1 MNETAFLDS
10 ETWKRVKRDAELT
23 YSNSLHAC
31 ALFSRRQI
39 NTVLQPGAI
48 EQAIEGI
55 QSMMDEKEDGSVQ
68 SAWVLAEVDHW
79 NNEKER
85 IVLLAENSLLICKYD
100 FIMLS
105 CEHIQR
111 IPLNCIDRICHG
123 EFTFPQKSLDKREGE
138 GLRILW
144 DRLREPTF
152 VSRWN
157 PFSGDFPFCTFTEHP
172 VLEAS
177 EKFTKMCAVELMNG
191 RPGWNK
197 VLCCS
202 IQHLEDV
209 DRTRSWSDRHT
220 IEYLG
225 LRFSMDLCNRKARE
239 MRTSFHSVQPIE
251 LDFSETP
258 ESDYPG
264 NTIQISMDCITM
276 QDREEADPLWSQYTN
291 LGLLNSMDQQMQNG
305 GSSSTSPYNN
315 EHAQNNYSTELKKLY
330 CQIAKTCPIQI
341 KMMTPPPQGAVIR
354 AMPVYKKAEHVT
366 EVVKRCPNHELSRE
380 FNDGQ
385 IAPPSHLIR
394 VEGNNHAQ
402 YVEDPITGRQS
413 VLVPYEPP
421 QVGTE
426 FTTILYNFMCNS
438 SCVGGMN
445 RRPILIIVTLETR
458 DGQVLGRRCFEAR
471 ICACP
476 GRDRKAD
483 EDSIRKQQVTDGTKN
498 GDGTKRPFRPTSHGI
513 QMTSIK
519 KRRNTDDELFCLS
532 IKGREI
538 YEILVKIKESLEL
551 MQFLPQHTIETYR
564 QQQQHL
570 LQKQFG
576 VFDDE
581 SNCMYAFPCPRTSMQ
596 SPSSYGS
603 SSPPLNKMPIMNK
616 LPSVSQLINPQQ
628 RNTLTPSAMSGGL
641 ADMAPIMGSHIP
653 MGSDMSALSPTQ
665 AVQSQLPMQPLSS
678 HCTPPPPYPTDS
690 SISSFLLRLGC
701 SSCLDYFTTQG
712 LTSIYQIEHYNM
724 EDLSRLKIP
733 EQFQHAIWKG
743 IVDHRQTLEYSPSQ
757 HLMRS
762 TSGAS
767 TVSVGSS
774 EARGERVIDAVR
786 FTLRQTISFP
796 PRDDW
801 SDFSF
806 DMDSR
811 RNKQQRI
818 KEEGE

>member
-1 MNETAFLDS
+1 MSQN
-10 ETWKRVKRDAELT
+10 
-23 YSNSLHAC
+23 
-31 ALFSRRQI
+31 
-39 NTVLQPGAI
+39 
-48 EQAIEGI
+48 
-55 QSMMDEKEDGSVQ
+55 Q
-68 SAWVLAEVDHW
+68 SAQTTDSFSQDVFNQLFD
-79 NNEKER
+79 
-85 IVLLAENSLLICKYD
+85 
-100 FIMLS
+100 MLDQS
-105 CEHIQR
+105 AI
-111 IPLNCIDRICHG
+111 
-123 EFTFPQKSLDKREGE
+123 
-138 GLRILW
+138 
-144 DRLREPTF
+144 
-152 VSRWN
+152 
-157 PFSGDFPFCTFTEHP
+157 
-172 VLEAS
+172 
-177 EKFTKMCAVELMNG
+177 
-191 RPGWNK
+191 
-197 VLCCS
+197 
-202 IQHLEDV
+202 
-209 DRTRSWSDRHT
+209 
-220 IEYLG
+220 
-225 LRFSMDLCNRKARE
+225 
-239 MRTSFHSVQPIE
+239 HSVQPIE
-251 LDFSETP
+251 LNFTDGPTDGSA
-258 ESDYPG
+258 G

-276 QDREEADPLWSQYTN
+276 HEPDETLTSQYTN
-291 LGLLNSMDQQMQNG
+291 LGLLNSMDQNIQND
-305 GSSSTSPYNN
+305 GSTSTSPYNN
-315 EHAQNNYSTELKKLY
+315 DHAQNNVTAPSPYAQPSSTFDALSPSPAIPSNTDYAGPHTFDVSFQQSSTAKSATWTYSTDLKKLY

-341 KMMTPPPQGAVIR
+341 KVLTTPPQGAVVR

-402 YVEDPITGRQS
+402 YVEDTITGRQS

-483 EDSIRKQQVTDGTKN
+483 EDSIRKQHVTDATKSSEA
-498 GDGTKRPFRPTSHGI
+498 FRQVSHGI
-513 QMTSIK
+513 QMSTIK
-519 KRRNTDDELFCLS
+519 KRRSTDEEVFCLP

-551 MQFLPQHTIETYR
+551 MQFLPQHTIESYR
-564 QQQQHL
+564 QQQQNL
-570 LQKQFG
+570 LQKQ
-576 VFDDE
+576 
-581 SNCMYAFPCPRTSMQ
+581 TSV
-596 SPSSYGS
+596 PSQPSYGS
-603 SSPPLNKMPIMNK
+603 CSPTHGKVNK
-616 LPSVSQLINPQQ
+616 LPSVSQLMNPQQ
-628 RNTLTPSAMSGGL
+628 RNTLTPSSMSGGL
-641 ADMAPIMGSHIP
+641 TDMSPMMGTHIP
-653 MGSDMSALSPTQ
+653 MNADMSSLSPTHALQ
-665 AVQSQLPMQPLSS
+665 PQLPLVPSS
-678 HCTPPPPYPTDS
+678 HCTPPPPYPMDS

-701 SSCLDYFTTQG
+701 AGCLDYFTAQG
-712 LTSIYQIEHYNM
+712 LTNIYQIENYNM

-733 EQFQHAIWKG
+733 AEFQHIIWKG
-743 IVDHRQTLEYSPSQ
+743 IMEHRQAMDFSPPP
-757 HLMRS
+757 HIVRT

-796 PRDDW
+796 PRDEW

-806 DMDSR
+806 DLDSR

>member
-1 MNETAFLDS
+1 MSQSQSSQASDIFSQDVFNQLLGMLD
-10 ETWKRVKRDAELT
+10 
-23 YSNSLHAC
+23 
-31 ALFSRRQI
+31 
-39 NTVLQPGAI
+39 
-48 EQAIEGI
+48 
-55 QSMMDEKEDGSVQ
+55 Q
-68 SAWVLAEVDHW
+68 SA
-79 NNEKER
+79 
-85 IVLLAENSLLICKYD
+85 
-100 FIMLS
+100 F
-105 CEHIQR
+105 
-111 IPLNCIDRICHG
+111 
-123 EFTFPQKSLDKREGE
+123 
-138 GLRILW
+138 
-144 DRLREPTF
+144 
-152 VSRWN
+152 
-157 PFSGDFPFCTFTEHP
+157 
-172 VLEAS
+172 
-177 EKFTKMCAVELMNG
+177 
-191 RPGWNK
+191 
-197 VLCCS
+197 
-202 IQHLEDV
+202 
-209 DRTRSWSDRHT
+209 HT
-220 IEYLG
+220 
-225 LRFSMDLCNRKARE
+225 
-239 MRTSFHSVQPIE
+239 VQPIE
-251 LDFSETP
+251 LNFSESP
-258 ESDYPG
+258 VHGAAG

-276 QDREEADPLWSQYTN
+276 HDRDKEEPCGSQYTN

-305 GSSSTSPYNN
+305 GSTSTSPYNN
-315 EHAQNNYSTELKKLY
+315 EHAQNNVTAPSPYAQPSSTFDALSPSPAIPSNTDYPGPHTFDVSFQQSSTAKSATWTYSTELKKLY

-341 KMMTPPPQGAVIR
+341 KVMTPPPQGAVIR

-394 VEGNNHAQ
+394 VEGNSHAQ
-402 YVEDPITGRQS
+402 YVEDSMTGRQS

-483 EDSIRKQQVTDGTKN
+483 EDSIRKQQVTDGTKSS
-498 GDGTKRPFRPTSHGI
+498 DAFRQASHGI

-519 KRRNTDDELFCLS
+519 KRRSTDDELFCLP

-538 YEILVKIKESLEL
+538 YEILSKIKESLEL
-551 MQFLPQHTIETYR
+551 MQFLPQHTIESYR
-564 QQQQHL
+564 QQQQNL
-570 LQKQFG
+570 IQKQG
-576 VFDDE
+576 
-581 SNCMYAFPCPRTSMQ
+581 SMQ
-596 SPSSYGS
+596 SQPSYGS
-603 SSPPLNKMPIMNK
+603 SSPPLSKGPSMNK

-628 RNTLTPSAMSGGL
+628 RNSLTPSSMSGGL
-641 ADMAPIMGSHIP
+641 TDMAPMMGTHIP
-653 MGSDMSALSPTQ
+653 MSSDMSTLSPTHALQ
-665 AVQSQLPMQPLSS
+665 PQLPMVPSS

-690 SISSFLLRLGC
+690 SISSFLVRLGC
-701 SSCLDYFTTQG
+701 SACLEYFTAQG
-712 LTSIYQIEHYNM
+712 LTNIYQIENYSM

-733 EQFQHAIWKG
+733 TEFQHIIWKG
-743 IVDHRQTLEYSPSQ
+743 ILDHRQSMEFSPPP
-757 HLMRS
+757 HILRA
-762 TSGAS
+762 TSGTS

-801 SDFSF
+801 TDFSF
-806 DMDSR
+806 DMDAR

>member
-1 MNETAFLDS
+1 MNSPYSTAVQYCPETPYHRLRDPSSRLSWTESSFL
-10 ETWKRVKRDAELT
+10 A
-23 YSNSLHAC
+23 
-31 ALFSRRQI
+31 
-39 NTVLQPGAI
+39 
-48 EQAIEGI
+48 
-55 QSMMDEKEDGSVQ
+55 SMMSQNQSGQGSDLLSQDVFNQLLEMLDQ
-68 SAWVLAEVDHW
+68 SA
-79 NNEKER
+79 
-85 IVLLAENSLLICKYD
+85 
-100 FIMLS
+100 
-105 CEHIQR
+105 
-111 IPLNCIDRICHG
+111 
-123 EFTFPQKSLDKREGE
+123 
-138 GLRILW
+138 
-144 DRLREPTF
+144 
-152 VSRWN
+152 
-157 PFSGDFPFCTFTEHP
+157 
-172 VLEAS
+172 
-177 EKFTKMCAVELMNG
+177 
-191 RPGWNK
+191 
-197 VLCCS
+197 
-202 IQHLEDV
+202 
-209 DRTRSWSDRHT
+209 
-220 IEYLG
+220 
-225 LRFSMDLCNRKARE
+225 
-239 MRTSFHSVQPIE
+239 FHSVQPIE
-251 LDFSETP
+251 LNFSDGP
-258 ESDYPG
+258 GDLDRPAG

-276 QDREEADPLWSQYTN
+276 HEGQEAFTSQYTN
-291 LGLLNSMDQQMQNG
+291 LGLLNSMDQNIQNG
-305 GSSSTSPYNN
+305 GSTSTSPYSTDHAGNN
-315 EHAQNNYSTELKKLY
+315 VTAPSPYAQPSSTFDAMSPSPAIPSNTDYAGTHTFDVSFQQSSTAKSATWTYSTELKKLY

-341 KMMTPPPQGAVIR
+341 KVLTNPPQGAVIR

-394 VEGNNHAQ
+394 VEGNSHAQ
-402 YVEDPITGRQS
+402 YLEDSITGRQS

-483 EDSIRKQQVTDGTKN
+483 EDSIRKQHVTDGTK
-498 GDGTKRPFRPTSHGI
+498 TSEAFRQASHGI
-513 QMTSIK
+513 QMSSIK
-519 KRRNTDDELFCLS
+519 KRRSTDEEVFCLP

-551 MQFLPQHTIETYR
+551 MQFLPQHTIESYR
-564 QQQQHL
+564 QQQQNL
-570 LQKQFG
+570 LQKQWDLWG
-576 VFDDE
+576 DE
-581 SNCMYAFPCPRTSMQ
+581 SNGLYPPLPCPRSSMTPQ
-596 SPSSYGS
+596 PQYGS
-603 SSPPLNKMPIMNK
+603 NSPPHPHGHSKVNK

-628 RNTLTPSAMSGGL
+628 RNTLTPSSMASGLTDMTPMMGHMAMNT
-641 ADMAPIMGSHIP
+641 
-653 MGSDMSALSPTQ
+653 DMSPLSPTH
-665 AVQSQLPMQPLSS
+665 VLQSQLPMVPSS
-678 HCTPPPPYPTDS
+678 HCTPPPPYPMDS

-701 SSCLDYFTTQG
+701 AACLDYFTAQG
-712 LTSIYQIEHYNM
+712 LTNIYQIENYNL

-733 EQFQHAIWKG
+733 QEYQHTIWKG
-743 IVDHRQTLEYSPSQ
+743 LLEQRQSMDFSPPP
-757 HLMRS
+757 HILRTS
-762 TSGAS
+762 TGAS

-806 DMDSR
+806 DLDSR